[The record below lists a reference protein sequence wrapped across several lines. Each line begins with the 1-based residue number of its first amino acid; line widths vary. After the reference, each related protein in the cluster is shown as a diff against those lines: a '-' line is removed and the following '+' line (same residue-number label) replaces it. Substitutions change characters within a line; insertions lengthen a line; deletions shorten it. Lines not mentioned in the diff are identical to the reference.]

1 MFIGYY
7 KSVNS
12 LSEFYSE
19 IREDLNFPAQVELKG
34 ERYILGK
41 TIQLSSMSHYD
52 KVVEAAKRYGITYG
66 IKVS

>member
-19 IREDLNFPAQVELKG
+19 TREDLNFPTQVEFRS
-34 ERYILGK
+34 ERYILSK
-41 TIQLSSMSHYD
+41 TIQLSSKSHHK
-52 KVVEAAKRYGITYG
+52 KVIDAAKKYGILYD